1 MTSTLTDKNKTV
13 NTVTKTHARYPALLK
28 KIYDPPAV
36 IYYRGTL
43 PNPDAPCFAVVGTRL
58 PTPYGRAVVHDIV
71 TKLAAT
77 GVIIVSGMARGI
89 DSLAHQA
96 ALETGGRTIAVLGS
110 GINDTAI
117 YPPEHRDLANHII
130 ESDGAIL
137 SEYPDETTPLKSYFV
152 ARNRIIAGMSVGTLV
167 IEAREKSGSLITA
180 RFALDEGRAVF
191 AVPGPITNQNS
202 AGTNGLIKQGAYL
215 VTSADDIL
223 SILEIDPLMPT
234 TRTPSLAP
242 TEAVIYALLNRDP
255 QSLDTLLDASKLDIA
270 TLSSTLSAM
279 EIKNLVRNVGQMNFI
294 RTIN

>member
-1 MTSTLTDKNKTV
+1 MLTQNKNIV
-13 NTVTKTHARYPALLK
+13 NTITKTHACYPALLK
-28 KIYDPPAV
+28 KIYDPPARL
-36 IYYRGTL
+36 YSRGTL
-43 PNPDAPCFAVVGTRL
+43 PEPNAPFFAIVGSRL

-71 TKLAAT
+71 RTLAT
-77 GVIIVSGMARGI
+77 NGVIIVSGMARGI

-96 ALETGGRTIAVLGS
+96 ALDVGGRTIAVLGS
-110 GINDTAI
+110 GINDAAI
-117 YPPEHRDLANHII
+117 YPPEHRDLANRII
-130 ESDGAIL
+130 ESGGAVL
-137 SEYPDETTPLKSYFV
+137 SEYPDDTPPQKHYFV

-202 AGTNGLIKQGAYL
+202 AGTNGLIKQGAHL

-234 TRTPSLAP
+234 TRALSLIP
-242 TEAVIYALLNRDP
+242 VEAALYALLNHDP
-255 QSLDTLLDASKLDIA
+255 QSIDALLDASKLDIA

-279 EIKNLVRNVGQMNFI
+279 EIKNLTRNVGAMHFI
-294 RTIN
+294 RNS